1 MSSISRDP
9 FTLSP
14 HKRALIEARL
24 RQEGVISAAAETI
37 GRRNQSEPAPLS
49 FAQQRLWFF
58 DQFEPGSP
66 LYNLMSPVVF
76 EGHLDPIALEGAI
89 NRIVERHEALR
100 TTFDFHEGQPVQ
112 IIAPVRRL
120 QMNIVDLI
128 GLQGDEQQRRVEALA
143 QEEAKR
149 PFDLKQGPLLRMTLL
164 RLAERKHVLLLAVHH
179 IVCDAWSAGLI
190 IHELGELYS
199 SFISGQQASLP
210 ELPIQYA
217 DFAAWQRQWL
227 QGAVLEQQ
235 LEYWKRQLG
244 DSLPVLELPADR
256 PRPAIQ
262 RFNGSSVFFNL
273 SPDLSRGLKA
283 LAHGEKAT
291 LFMTLLAA
299 FKVLLHRYTGMDNIV
314 VGTPIANRQRH
325 EIENVIGFFTNTLAI
340 KTDLSGNP
348 VFRDLLIT
356 VRGNLLDAYAHQD
369 LPFEYLVEQLHPER
383 NLSHN
388 PLVQVM
394 FVLRNT
400 PEPKLNL
407 AGLTATSLNSN
418 FSTAKFD
425 LTFYLDDSGDQ
436 IEGAIEY
443 STDLFDRLRIERTVG
458 HWETLL
464 ASIVQDPA
472 KHISDLTLLTGRERQ
487 ELLLEWNRT
496 QADYPRVCA
505 HDLFERQAERTTH
518 AMALLSEEGR
528 LTYSELN
535 VRANKIAHYLLSHG
549 CKPGNVVALLME
561 RSEDMIVA
569 VLGILKAGAACVP
582 LNPSDPASRLAF
594 KLQDSGAVAVL
605 THGPLASNAAQTSAR
620 VIRLDADRER
630 IDAEDSGNPNLQIA
644 PESGCYL
651 IYTSGSTGTPK
662 GVVMP
667 HRALVNLVEW
677 HRTTGSLSHR
687 VLQFASLTFDVSF
700 QEIFSTLSV
709 GGTLVLSPEA
719 ARIDMAALGRFIA
732 ENAIERF
739 HLPVVVLQRLAEA
752 FCETPQPLSSLREL
766 MVGGEQLQ
774 ITAPMVRLFEK
785 LSDCALYNHYGPS
798 ETHVVTSYLL
808 RGTPA
813 SWPLLPPLG
822 RPIANTRAYVLD
834 PHLQLVPLGTT
845 GELYLS
851 GDCVAHGYLGRPA
864 LTAERFI
871 PDPFSRVPGARMY
884 KTGDL
889 VRYAASGDIEFIG
902 RNDFQI
908 KIRGMRIELAEIEME
923 LRRHPS
929 VREVVV
935 TVRQDERTNEKKL
948 AAYLIP
954 KTEAAINS
962 IELRDFLRER
972 LPEHMVPAHFTA
984 LPEFPLTR
992 SGKINRLA
1000 LPAPED
1006 VEAAA
1011 DYVEPGTAV
1020 EKALAVI
1027 FADVLGRSRIGA
1039 ADNFF
1044 DLGGHS
1050 LMATQIASRVREA
1063 FRIELP
1069 VRAIFEEPTIA
1080 GLARIIL
1087 SDEKN
1092 RRRVEVAAE
1101 VLAELPSGE
1110 ISADAEVAETDGQNA
1125 QNGPASV
1132 APEARHASSEHG
1144 SGLNAARIVRSAPL
1158 SFAQQRL
1165 WFLDQYD
1172 PQSTLYNL
1180 PAALR
1185 LQGLLNLDALEKSL
1199 NQIIRRHESLRTTF
1213 EIAGDRPVQ
1222 IIHEPSFCKLPVTN
1236 LQDLGPEEA
1245 NRTAN
1250 RLIAD
1255 EAERGFDLAKGPLL
1269 RTQLLRISPTD
1280 HIFLVTMHHIVSDG
1294 WSIKIFIHELA
1305 TFYDANCRNLSCSL
1319 PDLPIQYADFAF
1331 SQREWLQGAVLS
1343 GQLEYWKK
1351 QLADAP
1357 PLLEFPT
1364 DRPRPAYKT
1373 FHGSALVFNIRQ
1385 EMGDKVASFGR
1396 QESATLFMA
1405 LLAGFYVLL
1414 HRYTGQEDIVIGTPI
1429 AGRNR
1434 RDVEELIGFFINT
1447 LVMRARVSGGMS
1459 FRELLQDVRE
1469 ICLQAYTHQDVPF
1482 EKLVEELH
1490 PERNLS
1496 HSPLFQTMFHL
1507 QNVLNENL
1515 GLSGL
1520 AVSVVETDITK
1531 AKFDISLAMSE
1542 GADGLKGILN
1552 YNSDLFDDETVRRI
1566 AAHFEALLRSAV
1578 QSPDQRISQL
1588 PMLSAAEK
1596 QQIVVGWND
1605 CRCDYE
1611 RGRLVHEILEEQ
1623 ARQRPHAPAV
1633 RFQNTTL
1640 SYSELNGRANRLAHQ
1655 LRKLGIGPEDIVG
1668 ICAER
1673 SLEMM
1678 VGLFGI
1684 LKSGAAYLPLDP
1696 AYPKARLEYM
1706 LRDAGVK
1713 VLVTQS
1719 TLAYHFPERDAHLL
1733 YLDSQDGN
1741 VADESVDNPPRLAQP
1756 ENLAYVIYTSGS
1768 TGRPKGIMIEHR
1780 TLANYIGWANTLM
1793 FDDHLKT
1800 VPAVQGLT
1808 FDGSL
1813 KQLFAPLLRG
1823 LEVWLLS
1830 TAEITD
1836 PVSLIDALSTHRD
1849 IRFSAV
1855 PSLWKAILDTLE
1867 SGHAMLPKGVIT
1879 RAFIGGEELPKSVA
1893 DRSFALFP
1901 ELLLWNF
1908 YGPSEITATATAA
1921 LIRPGEQITLGGPI
1935 AGKKVHILDGELQPV
1950 PPGIAG
1956 EIYIGREG
1964 LARGY
1969 LGRPELTAETF
1980 IPDPFS
1986 VEAGARLYRTR
1997 DRARYLADGRIEFL
2011 GRSDHQVKLRGFR
2024 IELGEIEAAL
2034 REHKNVREAVAVI
2047 KSSAEGEQQ
2056 LAAYVVP
2063 SREPAPAGAE
2073 LRAFLK
2079 DKLPDYMLPSAW
2091 VAIDSLPLT
2100 ATGKLNRSALPEPAK
2115 GQREIGNDFVPPR
2128 TAVEETIAELFAEV
2142 LGISQVGIHDN
2153 FFELGGH
2160 SLLATR
2166 VVNRIR
2172 RTLKAELAL
2181 RRFFEAPS
2189 VAGIAATLS
2198 EEETVRGQMEET
2210 AVLLRRIDSLSADD
2224 LEELLR
2230 KKRAKE
2236 GRLTR
2241 G

>member
-9 FTLSP
+9 FTVSP
-14 HKRALIEARL
+14 HKRALIEAKL
-24 RQEGVISAAAETI
+24 REEGVASAAADRI
-37 GRRNQSEPAPLS
+37 APRNQRGPAPLS

-66 LYNLMSPVVF
+66 LYNLMSPVLF
-76 EGHLDPIALEGAI
+76 EGPLDAIALEAAM

-100 TTFDFHEGQPVQ
+100 TTFDFNEGRPVQ

-120 QMNIVDLI
+120 RMSIVDLV
-128 GLQGDEQQRRVEALA
+128 GLHGEEQQRRVEALA
-143 QEEAKR
+143 REEAGR
-149 PFDLKQGPLLRMTLL
+149 PFDLKHGPLLRMALL

-179 IVCDAWSAGLI
+179 IVCDAWSAGLMI
-190 IHELGELYS
+190 QELGELYT
-199 SFISGQQASLP
+199 SFTTGQVASLP

-217 DFAAWQRQWL
+217 DFAVWQRQWL

-244 DSLPVLELPADR
+244 GTLPVLELPADR

-262 RFNGSSVFFNL
+262 RFNGSCVFFSL
-273 SPDLSRGLKA
+273 SPDVSRALKA
-283 LAHGEKAT
+283 LAHTEKAT

-299 FKVLLHRYTGMDNIV
+299 FKVLLHRYTGTEDIV

-325 EIENVIGFFTNTLAI
+325 EIEHVIGFFTNTLAI
-340 KTDLSGNP
+340 KTDLSRNP
-348 VFRDLLIT
+348 VFRDLLLT

-400 PEPKLNL
+400 AEPKLDL
-407 AGLTATSLNSN
+407 PGLTATPLNSN

-425 LTFYLDDSGDQ
+425 LTFYLDDNRDQ
-436 IEGAIEY
+436 IDGAIEY
-443 STDLFDRLRIERTVG
+443 STDLYDRPRIERMVG
-458 HWETLL
+458 HWQTLL
-464 ASIVQDPA
+464 TSIAQDPA
-472 KHISDLTLLTGRERQ
+472 KHISDLTLLTGLERER
-487 ELLLEWNRT
+487 LLVEWNGTRVE
-496 QADYPRVCA
+496 YPQICA
-505 HDLFERQAERTTH
+505 HELVERQAEQ
-518 AMALLSEEGR
+518 AAQSIALLAGQDK

-535 VRANKIAHYLLSHG
+535 VRANKIAHYLFSHG
-549 CKPGNVVALLME
+549 CKPGSVVALLME
-561 RSEDMIVA
+561 RSEDMIVG
-569 VLGILKAGAACVP
+569 VLGILKAGAACLP
-582 LNPSDPASRLAF
+582 LNPSDPASRVAF
-594 KLQDSGAVAVL
+594 MLRDSSAAAVL
-605 THGPLASNAAQTSAR
+605 THGQLARNVAQTSAH

-630 IDAEDSGNPNLQIA
+630 IDQEGPRNPRLKIA
-644 PESGCYL
+644 PESGCYI

-677 HRTTGSLSHR
+677 HHAASSRSHR

-700 QEIFSTLSV
+700 QEIFSTLGV
-709 GGTLVLSPEA
+709 GGTLVLLPDA

-732 ENAIERF
+732 EKAIERF
-739 HLPVVVLQRLAEA
+739 HLPVVVLQRLAEE
-752 FCETPQPLSSLREL
+752 FCEKPQLLSSLREL

-785 LSDCALYNHYGPS
+785 LNDCALYNHYGPS

-808 RGTPA
+808 RGTSA
-813 SWPLLPPLG
+813 NWPLLPPLG
-822 RPIANTRAYVLD
+822 RPIANSRAYVLD
-834 PHLQLVPLGTT
+834 LHLQPVPLGTT

-864 LTAERFI
+864 LTAERFV
-871 PDPFSRVPGARMY
+871 PDPFSSVPGARMY

-889 VRYAASGDIEFIG
+889 VRYAGSGDIEFIG

-908 KIRGMRIELAEIEME
+908 KIRGMRVELAEIEME

-935 TVRQDERTNEKKL
+935 TVYHDDRTNEKKL
-948 AAYLIP
+948 AAYLVP
-954 KTEAAINS
+954 KTETAIQPMQ
-962 IELRDFLRER
+962 LREFLRER
-972 LPEHMVPAHFTA
+972 LPEHMVPTNFTV
-984 LPEFPLTR
+984 LQDFPLTR

-1000 LPAPED
+1000 LPAPDDLEP
-1006 VEAAA
+1006 AAG
-1011 DYVEPGTAV
+1011 YVEPETAV
-1020 EKALAVI
+1020 EKALALI
-1027 FADVLGRSRIGA
+1027 FADVLGRAHVGVG
-1039 ADNFF
+1039 DNFF

-1050 LMATQIASRVREA
+1050 LIATQIASRVREA

-1069 VRAIFEEPTIA
+1069 VRAIFEEPTVA
-1080 GLARIIL
+1080 GLARFIL
-1087 SDEKN
+1087 IDEKN
-1092 RRRVEVAAE
+1092 RRRIELAAE
-1101 VLAELPSGE
+1101 LLAELPSSE
-1110 ISADAEVAETDGQNA
+1110 ISANADVARPDAQNA
-1125 QNGPASV
+1125 EAQSSLKPVAGPASPDHV
-1132 APEARHASSEHG
+1132 SA
-1144 SGLNAARIVRSAPL
+1144 RSAIRIERSATL

-1185 LQGLLNLDALEKSL
+1185 LEGPLNVGALEKSL
-1199 NQIIRRHESLRTTF
+1199 NEIIRRHESLRTTF
-1213 EIAGDRPVQ
+1213 EVAGERPVQ
-1222 IIHEPSFCKLPVTN
+1222 TVHEPSFCKLPITN
-1236 LQDLGPEEA
+1236 LQDLGAEEA

-1250 RLIAD
+1250 RLIVE
-1255 EAERGFDLAKGPLL
+1255 EAERGFDLANGPLL
-1269 RTQLLRISPTD
+1269 RTQLLCISPTN

-1305 TFYDANCRNLSCSL
+1305 AFYEANCRNKKCAL
-1319 PDLPIQYADFAF
+1319 PDLPIQYADFALW
-1331 SQREWLQGAVLS
+1331 QREWLQGAVLS
-1343 GQLEYWKK
+1343 GQLDYWTK

-1364 DRPRPAYKT
+1364 DRPRPTYKT
-1373 FHGSALVFNIRQ
+1373 FHGSALVFSIAQ
-1385 EMGDKVASFGR
+1385 ELGGEIASLGR
-1396 QESATLFMA
+1396 QEGATLFMA

-1414 HRYTGQEDIVIGTPI
+1414 YRYTRQEDIVIGTPI

-1447 LVMRARVSGGMS
+1447 LVMRARISGAMS
-1459 FRELLQDVRE
+1459 FRKLLQEVRE

-1507 QNVLNENL
+1507 QNVLNEGL
-1515 GLSGL
+1515 ILSGL
-1520 AVSVVETDITK
+1520 SVSVVETEITK

-1542 GADGLKGILN
+1542 GADGLRGILN
-1552 YNSDLFDDETVRRI
+1552 YNSDLFDRETIRRI

-1578 QSPDQRISQL
+1578 QSPDEQISRL
-1588 PMLSAAEK
+1588 PMLSAAEQ
-1596 QQIVVGWND
+1596 QQIVVAWND
-1605 CRCDYE
+1605 CRRDYE
-1611 RGRLVHEILEEQ
+1611 KGRLVHEILEEQ
-1623 ARQRPHAPAV
+1623 ARLRPHAPAV

-1640 SYSELNGRANRLAHQ
+1640 TYADLNARANRLAHE
-1655 LRKLGIGPEDIVG
+1655 LRKLGVGPEDIVG

-1696 AYPKARLEYM
+1696 AYPKARLHYM
-1706 LRDAGVK
+1706 LDNAQVK
-1713 VLVTQS
+1713 VLVTQKA
-1719 TLAYHFPERDAHLL
+1719 LAQHLPGREAL
-1733 YLDSQDGN
+1733 FAFLDQQDGN
-1741 VADESVDNPPRLAQP
+1741 GAGEVLENPPHLAQP

-1836 PVSLIDALSTHRD
+1836 PASLMDALSKHRD

-1855 PSLWKAILDTLE
+1855 PSLWKTILDALE
-1867 SGHAMLPKGVIT
+1867 SGQAVLPKGVIT
-1879 RAFIGGEELPKSVA
+1879 RAFIGGEELPRIVA

-1921 LIRPGEQITLGGPI
+1921 LIRPGEQITLGKPI

-1969 LGRPELTAETF
+1969 LARPDLTAANF

-1986 VEAGARLYRTR
+1986 DEPGARLYATR
-1997 DRARYLADGRIEFL
+1997 DRARYLADGQIEFL

-2034 REHKNVREAVAVI
+2034 REHKNVREAVAAI
-2047 KSSAEGEQQ
+2047 KTSAEGEQQ
-2056 LAAYVVP
+2056 LVAYVVP
-2063 SREPAPAGAE
+2063 SCEPAPAGAE
-2073 LRAFLK
+2073 LRGFLK

-2100 ATGKLNRSALPEPAK
+2100 ATGKLNRSALPEPVK
-2115 GQREIGNDFVPPR
+2115 GKRDIGADFAPPR
-2128 TAVEETIAELFAEV
+2128 TAVEETIAEIFGEV

-2189 VAGIAATLS
+2189 VAAIATTLS
-2198 EEETVRGQMEET
+2198 AEETIPGQMEET

-2236 GRLTR
+2236 GRATR
-2241 G
+2241 D

>member
-9 FTLSP
+9 FTVSP
-14 HKRALIEARL
+14 HKRALIEAKL
-24 RQEGVISAAAETI
+24 REEGVLSEAADRI
-37 GRRNQSEPAPLS
+37 VPRNQPGPAPLS

-66 LYNLMSPVVF
+66 LYNLMSPVLF
-76 EGHLDPIALEGAI
+76 EGHLDAMALEAAI

-100 TTFDFHEGQPVQ
+100 TTFDFHEGRPVQ
-112 IIAPVRRL
+112 IIAPMRRL
-120 QMNIVDLI
+120 QMSVVDLA
-128 GLQGDEQQRRVEALA
+128 GLNGEEQQRKVETLA
-143 QEEAKR
+143 QEEAMR
-149 PFDLKQGPLLRMTLL
+149 PFDLKHGPLLRMTLL

-190 IHELGELYS
+190 IQELGELYT
-199 SFISGQQASLP
+199 SFTTGQADSLP

-217 DFAAWQRQWL
+217 DFAVWQRQWL

-235 LEYWKRQLG
+235 LDYWKGQLG
-244 DSLPVLELPADR
+244 ESLPVLELPADR

-262 RFNGSSVFFNL
+262 RFNGSCVFFSL
-273 SPDLSRGLKA
+273 SPDLSRALKT
-283 LAHGEKAT
+283 LAHTEKAT

-299 FKVLLHRYTGMDNIV
+299 FKVLLHRHTGTEDIV

-325 EIENVIGFFTNTLAI
+325 EIEHVIGFFTNTLAI
-340 KTDLSGNP
+340 KTDLSRNP

-407 AGLTATSLNSN
+407 AGLTATPLNSN

-425 LTFYLDDSGDQ
+425 LTFYLDDTGNQ

-443 STDLFDRLRIERTVG
+443 STDLFDRPRVERMAG

-464 ASIVQDPA
+464 TSIVQNPA
-472 KHISDLTLLTGRERQ
+472 KHISDLTLLTGPEREQ
-487 ELLLEWNRT
+487 LLMEWNRT
-496 QADYPRVCA
+496 HTEYPRVCA
-505 HDLFERQAERTTH
+505 HELFERQAERAAH
-518 AMALLSEEGR
+518 SMALLSEEGR

-561 RSEDMIVA
+561 RSEDMVVS
-569 VLGILKAGAACVP
+569 VLGILKAGAACLP
-582 LNPSDPASRLAF
+582 LNPSDPASRVAF
-594 KLQDSGAVAVL
+594 MLQDSGAAAIL
-605 THGPLASNAAQTSAR
+605 THGPLVPSVAQTSAR
-620 VIRLDADRER
+620 VIRLDADWEGIEQEAPR
-630 IDAEDSGNPNLQIA
+630 DPGLKIA
-644 PESGCYL
+644 PESGCYI

-677 HRTTGSLSHR
+677 HHATGSLSRR

-700 QEIFSTLSV
+700 QEIFSTLGV
-709 GGTLVLSPEA
+709 GGTLVLLPDA

-739 HLPVVVLQRLAEA
+739 HLPVVVLQRLAEE
-752 FCETPQPLSSLREL
+752 FCENPQPLYSLREL

-774 ITAPMVRLFEK
+774 ITAPIIRLFEE
-785 LSDCALYNHYGPS
+785 LRDCALYNHYGPS
-798 ETHVVTSYLL
+798 ETHVVTSYRL

-822 RPIANTRAYVLD
+822 RPIANARAYVLD
-834 PHLQLVPLGTT
+834 LHLQPVPLGTT
-845 GELYLS
+845 GELYLG
-851 GDCVAHGYLGRPA
+851 GDCVAHGYLRRPA

-871 PDPFSRVPGARMY
+871 PDPFSSVPGARMY

-889 VRYAASGDIEFIG
+889 VRYAGSGDIEFIG

-908 KIRGMRIELAEIEME
+908 KIRGMRVELAEIEME

-935 TVRQDERTNEKKL
+935 TVYQDDRTNEKKL
-948 AAYLIP
+948 AAYIVP
-954 KTEAAINS
+954 KTEAAIQP
-962 IELRDFLRER
+962 IQLREFLRER
-972 LPEHMVPAHFTA
+972 LPEHMVPACFTV
-984 LPEFPLTR
+984 LQDFPLTR

-1000 LPAPED
+1000 LPAPENI
-1006 VEAAA
+1006 EPAA
-1011 DYVEPGTAV
+1011 DYIEPETAV
-1020 EKALAVI
+1020 EKALAAI
-1027 FADVLGRSRIGA
+1027 FADVLGTAHVGA
-1039 ADNFF
+1039 GDNFF

-1050 LMATQIASRVREA
+1050 LIATQIASRVREA

-1069 VRAIFEEPTIA
+1069 VRAIFEEPTVA
-1080 GLARIIL
+1080 GLARFIL
-1087 SDEKN
+1087 IDEKN
-1092 RRRVEVAAE
+1092 RRRIELAAE
-1101 VLAELPSGE
+1101 VLAELPSDE
-1110 ISADAEVAETDGQNA
+1110 ISADLEVAKPDLQKPEHATSSLNPVV
-1125 QNGPASV
+1125 GPA
-1132 APEARHASSEHG
+1132 APDHV
-1144 SGLNAARIVRSAPL
+1144 SGLSDKVVRSASL

-1185 LQGLLNLDALEKSL
+1185 LEGPLNVPALEKSL
-1199 NQIIRRHESLRTTF
+1199 NEIIRRHESLRTTF
-1213 EIAGDRPVQ
+1213 DIAGERPVQ
-1222 IIHEPSFCKLPVTN
+1222 IVHEPSFCKLPVTD
-1236 LQDLGPEEA
+1236 LQDLGAEEA
-1245 NRTAN
+1245 S
-1250 RLIAD
+1250 RLIAE
-1255 EAERGFDLAKGPLL
+1255 EAERGFDLANGPLL
-1269 RTQLLRISPTD
+1269 RTQLLRISPTN

-1305 TFYDANCRNLSCSL
+1305 ALYEANCRKQKCSL
-1319 PDLPIQYADFAF
+1319 PDLSIQYADFALW
-1331 SQREWLQGAVLS
+1331 QREWLQGAVLS
-1343 GQLEYWKK
+1343 GQLDYWRK

-1373 FHGSALVFNIRQ
+1373 FHGSALVFSIGQ
-1385 EMGDKVASFGR
+1385 GIGSEIGSLGR
-1396 QESATLFMA
+1396 QEGATLFMA

-1414 HRYTGQEDIVIGTPI
+1414 YRYTGQEDIVIGTPI

-1434 RDVEELIGFFINT
+1434 REVEELIGFFINT
-1447 LVMRARVSGGMS
+1447 LVLRTRVSGAMT
-1459 FRELLQDVRE
+1459 FRELLQHVRE

-1515 GLSGL
+1515 ILSGL
-1520 AVSVVETDITK
+1520 SVSVVETEITK

-1542 GADGLKGILN
+1542 GADGLRGILN
-1552 YNSDLFDDETVRRI
+1552 YNSDLFDDETIRRI
-1566 AAHFEALLRSAV
+1566 ATHFEALLRSAV
-1578 QSPDQRISQL
+1578 GIPDEQISRL

-1605 CRCDYE
+1605 YRRDYE
-1611 RGRLVHEILEEQ
+1611 RDLLIHEILEEQ
-1623 ARQRPHAPAV
+1623 ARLRPHAPAI
-1633 RFQNTTL
+1633 RFQNARLT
-1640 SYSELNGRANRLAHQ
+1640 YAELNARANRIADQ
-1655 LRKLGIGPEDIVG
+1655 LRKLGVGPEDIVG

-1678 VGLFGI
+1678 IGLFGI

-1696 AYPKARLEYM
+1696 AYPKARLDYM
-1706 LRDAGVK
+1706 LRDASVK

-1719 TLAYHFPERDAHLL
+1719 TPVHHFSECAAQLL
-1733 YLDSQDGN
+1733 YVDSHDGN
-1741 VADESVDNPPRLAQP
+1741 GAGESVNNPPRLARP

-1836 PVSLIDALSTHRD
+1836 PASLMDALSTHRD

-1855 PSLWKAILDTLE
+1855 PSLWKAILDALE
-1867 SGHAMLPKGVIT
+1867 SGHATLSKGAIT

-1893 DRSFALFP
+1893 DRTFALFP

-1921 LIRPGEQITLGGPI
+1921 LIRPGEQITLGKPI

-1950 PPGIAG
+1950 PPGVAG

-1969 LGRPELTAETF
+1969 LGRPDLTAANF

-1986 VEAGARLYRTR
+1986 EEPGARLYRTR
-1997 DRARYLADGRIEFL
+1997 DRARYLSDGRIEFL

-2034 REHKNVREAVAVI
+2034 REHENVREAVAVI

-2056 LAAYVVP
+2056 LVAYVVP
-2063 SREPAPAGAE
+2063 SREPAPGGSE
-2073 LRAFLK
+2073 LREFLK
-2079 DKLPDYMLPSAW
+2079 HRLPDYMLPSAW
-2091 VAIDSLPLT
+2091 VAIGSLPLT
-2100 ATGKLNRSALPEPAK
+2100 ATGKLNRSALPEPVTGK
-2115 GQREIGNDFVPPR
+2115 REVGAEFTPPR
-2128 TAVEETIAELFAEV
+2128 TAVEETIAEIFAEV

-2172 RTLKAELAL
+2172 RTLKVELAL
-2181 RRFFEAPS
+2181 RRFFEAPT
-2189 VAGIAATLS
+2189 VAGIATTLS
-2198 EEETVRGQMEET
+2198 AAETVPGQMEET

-2236 GRLTR
+2236 GRLAR